1 MKNEVVIITGSSR
14 GIGKAIALKL
24 AKEGA
29 SVVINGRNEK
39 TLLAVADE
47 IKGMGGKVVPVIGAV
62 EKMTTGEQLVET
74 AVQHFGKVDV
84 LINNAGVVRDR
95 ISYRMSEDEWDE
107 VIAVNL
113 KGAFSSSKAFINE
126 VKKQGNGGHIINMS
140 SLAGLEGTI
149 GQLNYSAAKAGIL
162 GLTWTL
168 AKELAKDRIC
178 VNAIAPAALT
188 DMTRPHVERAEKIA
202 KEEGK
207 NLDSYWEIG
216 SADDVALF
224 IAELLRSSNRR
235 ITGEVFSVNGSNI
248 GRWRP
253 SEFESLP
260 DGISG
265 YS

>member
-1 MKNEVVIITGSSR
+1 MKNEAVIITGSSR

-29 SVVINGRNEK
+29 AVVVNGRDEK

-47 IKGMGGKVVPVIGAV
+47 IERMGGKAVPVIGAV
-62 EKMTTGEQLVET
+62 EKMSTGEQLVET
-74 AVQHFGKVDV
+74 AVKHFGKVDV

-95 ISYRMSEDEWDE
+95 ISYRMSEEEWDE
-107 VIAVNL
+107 VIAVHL
-113 KGAFSSSKAFINE
+113 KGAFSVSKAFINE
-126 VKKQGNGGHIINMS
+126 VKKQGNGGHIINMT

-162 GLTWTL
+162 GMTWTL
-168 AKELAKDRIC
+168 AKELAKDGIC

-188 DMTRPHVERAEKIA
+188 DMTRPYVERAERIA

-207 NLDSYWEIG
+207 HLDSYWEIG
-216 SADDVALF
+216 SPNDIASFV
-224 IAELLRSSNRR
+224 AELLQISNRK

-248 GRWRP
+248 GRFKP
-253 SEFESLP
+253 AEYENLP
-260 DGISG
+260 NGIKG
-265 YS
+265 F